1 MKVYCISG
9 LGADRRVFSKLRF
22 PQPFE
27 MVHLPWITPK
37 KGEELE
43 TYAGRMAAKIDLGE
57 PYILC
62 GLSMGGMVAS
72 CIAARYRPALTI
84 LLSSIPVSSDLPPI
98 YRLAGALQLHRLLP
112 ISLFTSAAMFKRYL
126 TGETPA
132 DKALIR
138 QMIRDTDEVFIRWA
152 FCAVLRWKFFQ
163 RPEPLIHIHGTRDGI
178 LPVRHTRPTH
188 LIQGGDHLM
197 VLSRAEEINVLLE
210 KLLDERKK
218 VLLENKG
225 PSFSFGQ

>member
-22 PQPFE
+22 PQQYQV
-27 MVHLPWITPK
+27 VHLSWIEPEK
-37 KGEELE
+37 EEELE
-43 TYAGRMAAKIDLGE
+43 TYAMRMAEKIDRGE
-57 PYILC
+57 PFILC

-72 CIAARYRPALTI
+72 CIAARLRPTLTI
-84 LLSSIPVSSDLPPI
+84 LLSSIPVSSELPQI
-98 YRLAGALQLHRLLP
+98 YRLAGTLQLHRILP
-112 ISLFTSAAMFKRYL
+112 ISFFTSAAMFKRYL

-152 FCAVLRWKFFQ
+152 FSAVLRWKFSQ

-188 LIQGGDHLM
+188 FIKGGDHLM
-197 VLSRAEEINVLLE
+197 VLSRAEEINLLLE
-210 KLLDERKK
+210 KLLDER
-218 VLLENKG
+218 
-225 PSFSFGQ
+225 